1 MIKEMGLVCN
11 YFQMVLI
18 MLDFGKIIKLMVLVD
33 FVLKMALFMKVFI
46 REI

>member
-1 MIKEMGLVCN
+1 MGLVYN

>member
-1 MIKEMGLVCN
+1 MIKEMGLVYN